1 VLVDHR
7 FPDLREWPLGAERV
21 AGLYQGAADNAG
33 HGSSKSQSPK
43 NKTEDQNYSRNS
55 LTQRRYWGL
64 LIRVKRLTLS
74 SVLNRLGVPQASKT
88 TMAKRPRI
96 AVVGSANIDLT
107 TFTERFP
114 KPGETIFGQKFDLGF
129 GGKGANQAVA
139 ARLCGA
145 EVFMVARVGSDLFGP
160 ATIENFRK
168 QGIDPTHVRQVDGLS
183 SGVAPIFVEP
193 NGQNRIFVVKGAND
207 ALKPS
212 DVDAAAEV
220 LKSSDCI
227 VLQFEIPIETVYYTI
242 AFAHKHGIRC
252 ILNPAPAQPVD
263 MAALKD
269 LDYFV
274 PNESEAEAIMGVTVK
289 TVDDAKQCAEK
300 LLAGGIRRAIITL
313 GANGSLLATREG
325 WQHVPPFA
333 VNSVDSTGAGDA
345 FIGSFAVFLGEGVP
359 EKEAVR
365 RANLYA
371 ALSTTGVGTQKSFY
385 ERARFDAEWTA
396 RS

>member
-1 VLVDHR
+1 
-7 FPDLREWPLGAERV
+7 
-21 AGLYQGAADNAG
+21 
-33 HGSSKSQSPK
+33 
-43 NKTEDQNYSRNS
+43 
-55 LTQRRYWGL
+55 
-64 LIRVKRLTLS
+64 
-74 SVLNRLGVPQASKT
+74 
-88 TMAKRPRI
+88 MAKRPRI

-107 TFTERFP
+107 TFTNQFP

-168 QGIDPTHVRQVDGLS
+168 QGIDPTHVKQVEGLS

-193 NGQNRIFVVKGAND
+193 NGQNRILVVKGAND
-207 ALKPS
+207 ALKPA
-212 DVDAAAEV
+212 DVDAAAET
-220 LKSSDCI
+220 LKSADCI
-227 VLQFEIPIETVYYTI
+227 VLQFEIPVATVYYTI
-242 AFAHKHGIRC
+242 EFARKHGIRC

-263 MAALKD
+263 LGALKD

-274 PNESEAEAIMGVTVK
+274 PNETEAETITGSPVK
-289 TVDDAKQCAEK
+289 NVDEAKKCAEK
-300 LLAGGIRRAIITL
+300 LVAGGIRRVIITL
-313 GANGSLLATREG
+313 GANGSLLATRDGSE
-325 WQHVPPFA
+325 HVPPFA
-333 VNSVDSTGAGDA
+333 VNAVDSTGAGDA

-371 ALSTTGVGTQKSFY
+371 GLSTTGVGTQKSFY
-385 ERARFDAEWTA
+385 DRARFDAEWA
-396 RS
+396 KQS